1 MRKSLPYL
9 LMLLSSTSVAQ
20 MWTEL
25 EKDQIIKYWAP
36 ANRLVTASTG
46 KPGVRLTVEGSKW
59 LWEYNR
65 LRGKAKSNPGL
76 VPVATNPQEAVWEK
90 WIDARVAYDRWR
102 AQPLA
107 TVVQDPGPAPA
118 ELIELAGNPPPFAS
132 LVTPNKFVV
141 NIDGQQYVYEDN
153 LDMRPRFAYYR
164 FTDGVRSFGTKLGT
178 LPLPELNAILDS
190 AGVDESGSRIFK
202 AVSLL
207 EGGFDSLNTYDTGFI
222 SVGFIQFA
230 ALAEGGHSLGQSLL
244 QFKTDNP
251 IEFGK
256 DFRRFG
262 IDVNS
267 AGLIVALDTNTR
279 TERVGGAANEL
290 VIKDKRL
297 AAVFQR
303 AGQFKPYRV
312 AQVKTAKRMYWPA
325 KEKWS
330 IKKPSGEV
338 ISGTLDEIIESE
350 AAMAVFLDRKVN
362 TGNLGFLNSVLQAI
376 ADEQQEYCIDVLKKF
391 EGVVVEA
398 LWYRYNP
405 NKDTILSKP
414 KACEMLPAVMS
425 KFKRS

>member
-1 MRKSLPYL
+1 MRKSVSYL
-9 LMLLSSTSVAQ
+9 LVLLSSSSMGQ
-20 MWTEL
+20 FWTEL
-25 EKDQIIKYWAP
+25 EKDHVIRYWSAP
-36 ANRLVTASTG
+36 NRFVSASTG

-65 LRGKAKSNPGL
+65 LRGKAKSNPGI
-76 VPVATNPQEAVWEK
+76 VPAAANPQEAVWEK

-107 TVVQDPGPAPA
+107 TVVPDPGPAPA
-118 ELIELAGNPPPFAS
+118 DLVELAGNPPQFAS
-132 LVTPNKFVV
+132 LVTPNRFSV

-178 LPLPELNAILDS
+178 LPLAELNGILDS
-190 AGVDESGSRIFK
+190 AGVDESGARIFK

-230 ALAEGGHSLGQSLL
+230 ALAEGGHSLGQALL

-262 IDVNS
+262 LDVTP

-279 TERVGGAANEL
+279 AERVGSAANEL
-290 VIKDKRL
+290 VITDKRL

-303 AGQFKPYRV
+303 AGQFKPFRV

-338 ISGTLDEIIESE
+338 ISGTLDEIISSE

-362 TGNLGFLNSVLQAI
+362 TGNLGFLNAVLQAI
-376 ADEQQEYCIDVLKKF
+376 ADDQQEYCVDVLQRF
-391 EGVVVEA
+391 EGVVLET

-405 NKDTILSKP
+405 GKDAILSKP
-414 KACEMLPAVMS
+414 KACEMLPAVME